1 LAFDFNKQQVNI
13 LINQKQKTKQMKKN
27 LLLALFLVTSLT
39 SVFAQTNA
47 LEYRRSSLSMI
58 IADAQKLPSRTEIMS
73 SWNSRKFP
81 DKYNN
86 HDLGFNSLN
95 VDLISISDKDLM
107 EAGFLKDTLKNPLQL
122 LKALTKTVKYLNA
135 ENTIAVVL
143 PSDEELFKLKIDKY
157 IKVNDLGRAAVSKWF
172 NRKSDGTMD
181 WELIKERGKYS
192 ASAEK
197 LDDAKE
203 KGGLAV
209 DFLTDWDLIS
219 NTYTVFYNMNF
230 FPNEPIARAIRD
242 AAKAEVLKGS
252 LPEFLQRKALEG
264 LDKVYEK
271 TKEGYSVKCISYL
284 YQLDWNADTAKKF
297 KDSFFNN
304 QIDKAGQMKA
314 WNESSFK
321 LNFVGDITSRSLV
334 TFKLGEKRTEAQ
346 VIDLQMKRTMD
357 NALAKLQK
365 EYVQFRPV
373 SPVASVGPLTARI
386 GLKEGLE
393 PGQSFEILT
402 TEFDQF
408 GVPKYK
414 QIDKVK
420 VDKKTPIWDN
430 REGAD
435 QEPELDKDGNPIV
448 TPEFTTFDGGKKA
461 QPGLNF
467 LRLLK

>member
-1 LAFDFNKQQVNI
+1 
-13 LINQKQKTKQMKKN
+13 MKKN
-27 LLLALFLVTSLT
+27 LLFVLFFMSSLT
-39 SVFAQTNA
+39 SVFAQSNA

-58 IADAQKLPSRTEIMS
+58 IADSPKLPSRTDIMN

-81 DKYNN
+81 DKYDN
-86 HDLGFNSLN
+86 HDLGMNSIN
-95 VDLISISDKDLM
+95 VDLISISDKELM

-122 LKALTKTVKYLNA
+122 LKAATKTVKYLNA
-135 ENTIAVVL
+135 EQTMAVVL
-143 PSDEELFKLKIDKY
+143 PSEEELFKLKIYKY
-157 IKVNDLGRAAVSKWF
+157 ITVNSLGKTIVSKWF
-172 NRKSDGTMD
+172 NRTPDGTMGY
-181 WELIKERGKYS
+181 ELIKSRGKYS

-197 LDDAKE
+197 LDDSKE

-209 DFLTDWDLIS
+209 DFLMDWDLIS
-219 NTYTVFYNMNF
+219 NTYTVFYNMSF
-230 FPNEPIARAIRD
+230 FPNEPVARLVRD
-242 AAKAEVLKGS
+242 AAKAEVMKGS
-252 LPEFLQRKALEG
+252 MPEFLQKKALEG

-297 KDSFFNN
+297 KDTFFNN
-304 QIDKAGQMKA
+304 QIDKASQLKA
-314 WNESSFK
+314 WNEISFK

-334 TFKLGEKRTEAQ
+334 TFKLGETRTEAQ

-373 SPVASVGPLTARI
+373 SPVASAGPLTARI

-393 PGQSFEILT
+393 AGQTFEVLAI
-402 TEFDQF
+402 EYDQF
-408 GVPKYK
+408 MAPKYK

-420 VDKKTPIWDN
+420 VDKKAPIWDN

-435 QEPELDKDGNPIV
+435 QEPELDKDGNRIV

>member
-1 LAFDFNKQQVNI
+1 
-13 LINQKQKTKQMKKN
+13 MKKN
-27 LLLALFLVTSLT
+27 LLFTLVFFASFS
-39 SVFAQTNA
+39 SVFGQTNA

-58 IADAQKLPSRTEIMS
+58 IADGEKLPSRKEIMD

-86 HDLGFNSLN
+86 HELSYNNFNIDKISLT
-95 VDLISISDKDLM
+95 DKDLLD
-107 EAGFLKDTLKNPLQL
+107 AGFLKDTLKNPIQL
-122 LKALTKTVKYLNA
+122 LKALTKSVKYLNA
-135 ENTIAVVL
+135 ENTVAVVI
-143 PSDEELFKLKIDKY
+143 PSDEEIFRLKIDKF
-157 IKVNDLGRAAVSKWF
+157 IKDNDLAKSLVSKWF
-172 NRKSDGTMD
+172 NRTSNGDMD
-181 WELIKERGKYS
+181 WNLIKERGKYS

-219 NTYTVFYNMNF
+219 NTYTIFYNLNF

-242 AAKAEVLKGS
+242 AAKEEVMKGNM
-252 LPEFLQRKALEG
+252 PDFVKKKALEG

-284 YQLDWNADTAKKF
+284 YQLDWNADIAKKF

-304 QIDKAGQMKA
+304 EIDKNAQLKA
-314 WNESSFK
+314 WNETSFK
-321 LNFVGDITSRSLV
+321 LNFIGDITSRSLV

-393 PGQSFEILT
+393 PGQTFEVLAI
-402 TEFDQF
+402 EYDQF
-408 GVPKYK
+408 NIPKFK

-420 VDKKTPIWDN
+420 VDKKIPIWDN

-435 QEPELDKDGNPIV
+435 QDPELDKDGNPIV
-448 TPEFTTFDGGKKA
+448 TPEFTTFEGGKKA
-461 QPGLNF
+461 QPGFNF
-467 LRLLK
+467 IRLLK